1 MIVEPVT
8 TDPELIKL
16 FLSINDAVRAY
27 DAVTELLLPFRAYD
41 AVMAYDDVS
50 A

>member
-27 DAVTELLLPFRAYD
+27 DEEAILVN
-41 AVMAYDDVS
+41 
-50 A
+50 